1 MTIPRG
7 LGGLLAVLTL
17 CATATTVSAQ
27 NPPGRPATPVDPI
40 DAIIKAFDSYSIVAL
55 GEGPHGN
62 EQGHDFRL
70 RLLRDP
76 RFAATV
82 NDIVVESGSAR
93 YQDVVDR
100 YMQGEEVRTDTMRD
114 VFESTVTPT
123 PVWDRPMYAE
133 FFRAIR
139 ALNRVL
145 PRDRQLRVLLGDP
158 AIDWN
163 VVKTWDEY
171 LVLLRQRDSHPSGV
185 IRREVLAKSRRAL
198 VIYGDGHLQAKT
210 ERPPLSMAAF
220 LEAAGARVFTI
231 TTTFADLSAFQ
242 PDVTSW
248 RVPAFALLRGT
259 RIGAAS
265 YERFFGPPPPVPFF
279 QGHPRIED
287 HFDAVLY
294 LGPESSMTLGA
305 LSYPRCADPAYVQM
319 RVERMVLSGMMPASV
334 SDRLKSECEA
344 AARK

>member
-1 MTIPRG
+1 M
-7 LGGLLAVLTL
+7 LW
-17 CATATTVSAQ
+17 ATATTVSAQ
-27 NPPGRPATPVDPI
+27 LPSGRPATRVEPI
-40 DAIIKAFDSYSIVAL
+40 DAIIKAFESYSIVAL

-62 EQGHDFRL
+62 EQGHAFRL

-100 YMQGEEVRTDTMRD
+100 YMQGDEVPTDTMRD
-114 VFESTVTPT
+114 VFESTVMPT

-133 FFRAIR
+133 FFRAVR

-145 PRDRQLRVLLGDP
+145 PRERQLRVLLGDP
-158 AIDWN
+158 PIDWN
-163 VVKTWDEY
+163 AVKSKDDY
-171 LVLLRQRDSHPSGV
+171 LVLLRQRDSHPAGV

-198 VIYGDGHLQAKT
+198 VIYGDGHLQAKS
-210 ERPPLSMAAF
+210 ERPALSMAAL

-259 RIGAAS
+259 RIGAAP

-279 QGHPRIED
+279 QDHPRIDD
-287 HFDAVLY
+287 HFDAVIY
-294 LGPESSMTLGA
+294 LGPESSMTLAA
-305 LSYPRCADPAYVQM
+305 LPYPRCAEPGYIQM
-319 RVERMVLSGMMPASV
+319 RVGRMVLSGMPADV
-334 SDRLKSECEA
+334 ADRLKIECEA
-344 AARK
+344 AARR